1 MTSIKRQIDYRLFNM
16 IYDVLYRDLF
26 HQVCPEL
33 RLQLNTR
40 FSTQL
45 FSSLSIALQNEN
57 NQPSI

>member
-1 MTSIKRQIDYRLFNM
+1 MTSIRRQIDYRLFNM

-26 HQVCPEL
+26 HQASPEL
-33 RLQLNTR
+33 RLQLSIRFNTR
-40 FSTQL
+40 L

>member
-1 MTSIKRQIDYRLFNM
+1 MTSIRRQIDYRLFNM
-16 IYDVLYRDLF
+16 IDDVLYRDLF
-26 HQVCPEL
+26 DKVCPEL
-33 RLQLNTR
+33 RLQLHTR